1 MNNDTTIAA
10 WKKRLEK
17 CAVTLENHPEV
28 PEWLRKTV
36 RDAISVADQLN
47 PRSEPE
53 QNVDNYHYPH

>member
-1 MNNDTTIAA
+1 M
-10 WKKRLEK
+10 
-17 CAVTLENHPEV
+17 TLENHPEV

-36 RDAISVADQLN
+36 RDAISVADQLA